1 MLLLFLLITLA
12 LALLK
17 LWELLLKLLLLPT
30 QFVLNHL
37 TIELAV
43 LGIVAVRLSE
53 SYQILD

>member
-43 LGIVAVRLSE
+43 LGIVAVRLSV